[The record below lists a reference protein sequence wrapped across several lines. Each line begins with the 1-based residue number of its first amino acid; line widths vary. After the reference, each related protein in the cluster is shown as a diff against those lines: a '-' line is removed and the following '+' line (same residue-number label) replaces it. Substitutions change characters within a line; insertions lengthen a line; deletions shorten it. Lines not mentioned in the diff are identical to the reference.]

1 VASFYFTLLCMSL
14 SAALL
19 AGVLLGLEVFATRS
33 IARTAP
39 GVIAAT
45 LGCSSITALCL
56 NYGWFAAG
64 SASLAVVLLAAWP
77 VTFEAVRQRLMRLLT
92 AKAAWALVLGI
103 SLIASRYL
111 AAHVLQTIER
121 QPSPQSVDLEDVPVH
136 FTTAF
141 TDAGQTVPLFH
152 FKIHS
157 TSSEIQQFIDAN
169 EKDRSQ
175 IIRLYEANSASN
187 CHGWVF
193 TGGEFGIRDPDVA
206 AILHYN
212 GYQEVG
218 EPREDDLAIY
228 MDAGQITHSGVVRMV
243 DKHAPILIESK
254 WGPLGVYLHAVEMQ
268 PFKGAC
274 KFYRSSRASHSLVMR
289 PTPFDS

>member
-1 VASFYFTLLCMSL
+1 M
-14 SAALL
+14 
-19 AGVLLGLEVFATRS
+19 
-33 IARTAP
+33 
-39 GVIAAT
+39 
-45 LGCSSITALCL
+45 
-56 NYGWFAAG
+56 
-64 SASLAVVLLAAWP
+64 
-77 VTFEAVRQRLMRLLT
+77 TFEPVRRRLMQLLT

-121 QPSPQSVDLEDVPVH
+121 QPSPQSVDLEDLPVR

-175 IIRLYEANSASN
+175 IIRLYEPNSASN

-193 TGGEFGIRDPDVA
+193 TGGEFGIRDPDVT
-206 AILHYN
+206 AILHDN
-212 GYQEVG
+212 GYQEVR
-218 EPREDDLAIY
+218 EPHEDDLAIY
-228 MDAGQITHSGVVRMV
+228 SDAGKITHSGVVRMV

-268 PFKGAC
+268 PFKGTC
-274 KFYRSSRASHSLVMR
+274 KFYRSSRANHSLVMR
-289 PTPFDS
+289 PTDFDS